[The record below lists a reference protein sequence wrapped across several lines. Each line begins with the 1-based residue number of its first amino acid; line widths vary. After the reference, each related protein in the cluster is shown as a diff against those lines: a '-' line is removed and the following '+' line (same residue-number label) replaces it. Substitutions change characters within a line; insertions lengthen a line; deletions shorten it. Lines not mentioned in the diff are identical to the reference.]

1 MLEPT
6 TQAPEE
12 LWPVVWGLATGE
24 VWPPQG
30 SDRVDE
36 FFQYANR
43 ESLLPLLMMA
53 DGLSEPIAACKSRYR
68 PLLALY
74 RRRYEL
80 VCAALPEFTRIAGAE
95 AFLFYKGFD
104 FCHRLYARPELR
116 PMSDVDVL
124 VPRSAFDTILAQFAR
139 EGIAQKRGAHGASFS
154 PDHHEASVMLGEV
167 HFEIHRSFS
176 QPVRAR
182 LDYEGL
188 WNRRERFTVDG
199 ISGLRLSGPDALLC
213 QAYEL
218 AKDEFSSPLI
228 RYVDLF
234 LLVRGQPDTLSICVE
249 RAREWRIER
258 ALFGALFLTERL
270 FPSLRHPLLSR
281 AINDLLTAR
290 QRAFLADH
298 VLPDPARERSN
309 HGSGRLLQVQRKF
322 MLIDDLWQRLA
333 LAGYAAHQ
341 ELKGSLSE
349 WRARRA
355 GVNIPPRW
363 PRRRN
368 TTPR

>member
-1 MLEPT
+1 MLKPT

-12 LWPVVWGLATGE
+12 LWPVIWKLSTGE
-24 VWPPQG
+24 EWPPQTG
-30 SDRVDE
+30 DYVDSFFRYADRE
-36 FFQYANR
+36 M
-43 ESLLPLLMMA
+43 LLPLLMMA
-53 DGLSEPIAACKSRYR
+53 DGLPEPIAAGKLRFR
-68 PLLALY
+68 PLLALH

-80 VCAALPEFTRIAGAE
+80 VRAALPEFTRIAGAE

-116 PMSDVDVL
+116 PMSDIDVL
-124 VPRSAFDTILAQFAR
+124 VPRSAFDTVLARFAR

-182 LDYEGL
+182 FDYEGL
-188 WNRRERFTVDG
+188 WNRREKFAVDDVE
-199 ISGLRLSGPDALLC
+199 GLRLSEPDALLC

-234 LLVRGQPDTLSICVE
+234 LLLRGQPDALSICVE
-249 RAREWRIER
+249 RARAWRIER

-270 FPSLRHPLLSR
+270 FPSARHPLLSR
-281 AINDLLTAR
+281 GMNELLTAR

-298 VLPDPARERSN
+298 ILPDPALEHSN

-322 MLIDDLWQRLA
+322 MLIDNLWQRLA

-341 ELKGSLSE
+341 EVKGSLYE

-355 GVNIPPRW
+355 GAKIPPRW
-363 PRRRN
+363 RRRRK
-368 TTPR
+368 TTSR